1 MLKSQNFKLAE
12 LKYKPVARISQKEF
26 NINGVGDNQSG
37 GFGAQLPENLNI
49 STAVIK
55 NRVPSSEA
63 KLLGSYTS
71 ALVQ

>member
-37 GFGAQLPENLNI
+37 GFGAQLPEHLNL
-49 STAVIK
+49 STAVIGL
-55 NRVPSSEA
+55 
-63 KLLGSYTS
+63 KLNLCTDVSNELISVHY
-71 ALVQ
+71 